1 MPSFESLQSEFL
13 HICEFT
19 KRLDSKTLRAYRI
32 DLKQFQAYLNEMN
45 ARFTEKETLGGY
57 LETLHTRYAPATVK
71 RKIATLKA
79 FFHYLERR
87 EYADNPFHKMDVS
100 FREPQRLPRYVPLH
114 CIQDLIT
121 LLYKKYARADS
132 VHKQRELLR
141 DIAVLELLFST
152 GIRIS
157 ELCLLPAS
165 SIDLSAREMKIF
177 GKGAK
182 ERLLQLDRRA
192 VQSLTRYQN
201 AYAKEIDREGYFFI
215 GSRGGRLTDQ
225 AVRYM
230 INKYTDQLPYPIH
243 ITPHMFRHTFAKSL
257 LEQDVDIRI
266 IQPIL
271 GHSSIKT
278 TERYTFVSSSK
289 QKEVLQKK
297 NPLSLLRT
305 EKLL

>member
-1 MPSFESLQSEFL
+1 MTSFESLQSEFL
-13 HICEFT
+13 HTCEFT

-32 DLKQFQAYLNEMN
+32 DLKQFQAYLNRTN
-45 ARFTEKETLGGY
+45 ACFTEKETLNGY
-57 LETLHTRYAPATVK
+57 LETLHIRYAPATVK

-79 FFHYLERR
+79 FFHYLARKD
-87 EYADNPFHKMDVS
+87 YADNPFHKLDVS

-114 CIQDLIT
+114 CMQDLIA
-121 LLYKKYARADS
+121 LLYKKYNQADTTP
-132 VHKQRELLR
+132 KRKEILR

-165 SIDLSAREMKIF
+165 SIDLPAREMKIF

-192 VQSLTRYQN
+192 VQSLTRYRN

-215 GSRGGRLTDQ
+215 GSRGGHLSDQ

-230 INKYTDQLPYPIH
+230 INKYTEQLPYKIH

-297 NPLSLLRT
+297 NPLSLLRA
-305 EKLL
+305 EKLP